1 MIHPKPKNQEQAEEF
16 RMMEYQTE
24 KEGLIEFHKQQGY
37 DKKTLNV
44 FLVNSL
50 KNMGYEKELKK
61 DGLL

>member
-1 MIHPKPKNQEQAEEF
+1 MTHPKPKNKEQAKEF
-16 RMMEYQTE
+16 RMIEYQTQ
-24 KEGLIEFHKQQGY
+24 KKDLIEFHKKQGY

-50 KNMGYEKELKK
+50 KNMGYEEELKE